1 MVAMDASAY
10 VELKPNRNIPAF
22 RVGDTVRVHA
32 IVVEGERRRTQA
44 FEGVVIR
51 IKKGGINS
59 AFTVRRVSHG
69 VGVERVFP
77 YYSPLVDKVDVTR
90 VGKVRRSRL
99 YFLRDRV
106 GKAARLKAGSRARFE
121 ELTHRPMP
129 PEFED
134 EVEEEVVAEDETLDE
149 AEGVVQEEASQKAP
163 EVEGKGEPLVE
174 AEAEAPEADVE
185 PEPEVSTEVEAER
198 EPVAPTE
205 APAEAVEDVI
215 EAEGGEAPEA
225 EAPAEETEPEPVVEE
240 PDTPEE
246 EALEETIESES
257 GEEPGEATGNR

>member
-1 MVAMDASAY
+1 MDASAY

-99 YFLRDRV
+99 YFLRERV

-121 ELTHRPMP
+121 ELTQRPMP
-129 PEFED
+129 PEIEDEIED
-134 EVEEEVVAEDETLDE
+134 EVTAEDETLEE
-149 AEGVVQEEASQKAP
+149 AEGVVQDDAVEEVTGDEAIA
-163 EVEGKGEPLVE
+163 E
-174 AEAEAPEADVE
+174 AEAEAQ
-185 PEPEVSTEVEAER
+185 PEPEAQAEPGAGA
-198 EPVAPTE
+198 ETPAEE
-205 APAEAVEDVI
+205 APAEEAPAEEPAEAVQELI
-215 EAEGGEAPEA
+215 ETEGGEAPEA
-225 EAPAEETEPEPVVEE
+225 EAPAEEPEPDPVVEE

-246 EALEETIESES
+246 EALEETVQAES